1 MINIPAILIAN
12 GTAILLLIVIL
23 LSYKRPIRHVMLD
36 EKTFYVMVILNIAQ
50 CIIETVVF
58 LMDGKM
64 VYGYHALLIIL
75 NVILFI
81 VNIVFAFSWT
91 IFVDYKLFT
100 DMKRIKQVYP
110 FVAIPAALVI
120 IGCLINLFTPVF
132 FVVDKYNVYQRT
144 DLFIIPYAVT
154 YSYLAYGVILVYLFR
169 KKVQKYLFLPAIM
182 FMVPIMIGSL
192 LQFFFYGYSLVWL
205 GVAIGMMYLFINV
218 QNEASFVDSLSGLF
232 NRQYLGN
239 LLLMYSRKKDAA
251 GVPAGIM
258 LDIDNFKSINN
269 TYGHLVGDDAIFTAG
284 KILHKAMGGK
294 GVICRYG
301 GDEFIILMN
310 VKSQEEI
317 IDRINIVNDQA
328 ALFNELGNKPYK
340 INFSIGYGTYDIKHD
355 SIDDFLKK
363 IDASMYEEKKRKI
376 REKIII
382 DRRCAKYGEV
392 PVPFPVPYGKVV
404 NFSVPNYYTKRR
416 VYFYL

>member
-239 LLLMYSRKKDAA
+239 LLLMYSRKKDAV

-258 LDIDNFKSINN
+258 LDIDNFKNINN
-269 TYGHLVGDDAIFTAG
+269 TYGHIMGDDAIATVGRMLRAAVG
-284 KILHKAMGGK
+284 DK

-301 GDEFIILMN
+301 GDEFIIL
-310 VKSQEEI
+310 
-317 IDRINIVNDQA
+317 ININSQKEITDMIDVVETQA
-328 ALFNELGNKPYK
+328 ELFNESKKKPYNIK
-340 INFSIGYGTYDIKHD
+340 YSIGYGIYDSKHE
-355 SIDDFLKK
+355 SIDDFLRK
-363 IDASMYEEKKRKI
+363 IDASMYVEKRRKI
-376 REKIII
+376 CEGIIP
-382 DRRCAKYGEV
+382 DRRCDI
-392 PVPFPVPYGKVV
+392 
-404 NFSVPNYYTKRR
+404 
-416 VYFYL
+416 

>member
-239 LLLMYSRKKDAA
+239 LLLMYSRKKDAV

-258 LDIDNFKSINN
+258 LDIDNFKNINN
-269 TYGHLVGDDAIFTAG
+269 TYGHIMGDDAIATVG
-284 KILHKAMGGK
+284 KMLRAAVGDK

-301 GDEFIILMN
+301 GDEFIIL
-310 VKSQEEI
+310 
-317 IDRINIVNDQA
+317 ININSQKEITDMIDVVETQA
-328 ALFNELGNKPYK
+328 ELFNESKKKPYNIK
-340 INFSIGYGTYDIKHD
+340 YSIGYGIYDSKHE
-355 SIDDFLKK
+355 SIDDFLRK
-363 IDASMYEEKKRKI
+363 IDASMYVEKRRKI
-376 REKIII
+376 CEGIIP
-382 DRRCAKYGEV
+382 DRRCDI
-392 PVPFPVPYGKVV
+392 
-404 NFSVPNYYTKRR
+404 
-416 VYFYL
+416 

>member
-1 MINIPAILIAN
+1 VINIPAILIAN

-239 LLLMYSRKKDAA
+239 LLLMYSRKKDAV

-258 LDIDNFKSINN
+258 LDIDNFKNINN
-269 TYGHLVGDDAIFTAG
+269 TYGHIMGDDAIATVG
-284 KILHKAMGGK
+284 KMLRAAVGDK

-301 GDEFIILMN
+301 GDEFIIL
-310 VKSQEEI
+310 
-317 IDRINIVNDQA
+317 ININSQKEITDMIDVVETQA
-328 ALFNELGNKPYK
+328 ELFNESKKKPYNIK
-340 INFSIGYGTYDIKHD
+340 YSIGYGIYDSKHE
-355 SIDDFLKK
+355 SIDDFLRK
-363 IDASMYEEKKRKI
+363 IDASMYVEKRRKI
-376 REKIII
+376 CEGIIP
-382 DRRCAKYGEV
+382 DRRCDI
-392 PVPFPVPYGKVV
+392 
-404 NFSVPNYYTKRR
+404 
-416 VYFYL
+416 

>member
-1 MINIPAILIAN
+1 
-12 GTAILLLIVIL
+12 
-23 LSYKRPIRHVMLD
+23 MLD

-239 LLLMYSRKKDAA
+239 LLLMYSRKKDAV

-258 LDIDNFKSINN
+258 LDIDNFKNINN
-269 TYGHLVGDDAIFTAG
+269 TYGHIMGDDAIATVG
-284 KILHKAMGGK
+284 KMLRAAVGDK

-301 GDEFIILMN
+301 GDEFIIL
-310 VKSQEEI
+310 
-317 IDRINIVNDQA
+317 ININSQKEITDMIDVVETQA
-328 ALFNELGNKPYK
+328 ELFNESKKKPYNIK
-340 INFSIGYGTYDIKHD
+340 YSIGYGIYDSKHE
-355 SIDDFLKK
+355 SIDDFLRK
-363 IDASMYEEKKRKI
+363 IDASMYVEKRRKI
-376 REKIII
+376 CEGIIP
-382 DRRCAKYGEV
+382 DRRCDI
-392 PVPFPVPYGKVV
+392 
-404 NFSVPNYYTKRR
+404 
-416 VYFYL
+416 